1 MASNILHCSCGAN
14 VNNFGEERFAE
25 LAGAPNDG
33 FFLNALKTLVRV
45 SRNASVR
52 SSQGNLRLFGIAR
65 ASVLFSRKF

>member
-45 SRNASVR
+45 SRDA
-52 SSQGNLRLFGIAR
+52 F
-65 ASVLFSRKF
+65 